1 MGLRWPIAFFMETTM
16 ITVTWQPGAF
26 KGYTV
31 AQTDRLIFEAL
42 QMWQKVCGVRFATG
56 RFGQPSTITIYPYAG
71 PMAGSM
77 ITFTA
82 TRQILYST
90 SQQFGSADRIR
101 MGIAHEIGH
110 CFGWGHSPDNLVEN
124 LMHWRGSQLHYHA
137 AMEARRARQ
146 QFGQPSSKSMPYSI
160 YWLKQ
165 EIARLKKLK
174 PVPTTE
180 LKNREAQL
188 KRVQAEW
195 VAIGDPFFAST
206 PPPEPTG
213 IYECFSERP
222 FVKMSNDWPMIFSDL
237 RAMELSQAPPR
248 SKLFRPLPTWRY
260 RA

>member
-1 MGLRWPIAFFMETTM
+1 M

-26 KGYTV
+26 KGYSV

-71 PMAGSM
+71 KMAGSM
-77 ITFTA
+77 VTFTA
-82 TRQILYST
+82 TRQILYSS

-101 MGIAHEIGH
+101 MGLAHEIGH
-110 CFGWGHSPDNLVEN
+110 CFGWGHSPEHLVEN

-146 QFGQPSSKSMPYSI
+146 QFGQPSSKTMPYSI

-165 EIARLKKLK
+165 EIARLKKAG
-174 PVPTTE
+174 VDAQA
-180 LKNREAQL
+180 REAQL

-195 VAIGDPFFAST
+195 VSIGDPFFAES
-206 PPPEPTG
+206 EPLIVG
-213 IYECFSERP
+213 IHECFSVHSIAEA
-222 FVKMSNDWPMIFSDL
+222 SQDWVSVFTDL
-237 RAMELSQAPPR
+237 RMAELEMPAPRVRDFKPLPAWDYGQKRSRPPR
-248 SKLFRPLPTWRY
+248 ANR
-260 RA
+260 